1 LDLDPPGHSSK
12 LAGVRSVQV
21 SLLLIAVCLT
31 ARGGVPISA
40 APQKSPSN
48 AVRDLLA
55 LDVDSATLLP
65 IDDSTLTVA
74 LLETSAAPPQAALQP
89 FERVIDNPVDTGGVP
104 QLASVIVTRLDAANT
119 QGRTPLDEALAS
131 FPPREQAAGRLRD
144 VMTRRGIPIL
154 PPKAAGPRCCG
165 GCDCSKDLKPAD
177 SKGDSK

>member
-1 LDLDPPGHSSK
+1 
-12 LAGVRSVQV
+12 VRSVQV

-40 APQKSPSN
+40 APQRSPSN

-74 LLETSAAPPQAALQP
+74 LLEKSAAPPQAALQP

-131 FPPREQAAGRLRD
+131 FPTGAGRRAAA
-144 VMTRRGIPIL
+144 RRHDTARHSHP
-154 PPKAAGPRCCG
+154 AAQSG
-165 GCDCSKDLKPAD
+165 GASLLWRV
-177 SKGDSK
+177 